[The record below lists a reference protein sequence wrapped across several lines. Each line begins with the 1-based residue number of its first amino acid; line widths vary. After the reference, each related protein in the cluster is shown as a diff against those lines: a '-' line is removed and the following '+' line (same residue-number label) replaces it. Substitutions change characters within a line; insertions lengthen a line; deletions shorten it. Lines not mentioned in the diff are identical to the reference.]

1 MSKAVGWAVIIGI
14 VLLLGTHP
22 GSLAGLFQH
31 FFTVLQRAGDELSA
45 FVNSL

>member
-1 MSKAVGWAVIIGI
+1 MSKAVGWAVIVGI

-22 GSLAGLFQH
+22 GSLAGLLQH
-31 FFTVLQRAGDELSA
+31 FFVVLQHAGDELSS

>member
-1 MSKAVGWAVIIGI
+1 MSKAVGWAVIVGI

-22 GSLAGLFQH
+22 GSLAGLLHQ
-31 FFTVLQRAGDELSA
+31 FFMVLQRAGDELSS

>member
-1 MSKAVGWAVIIGI
+1 MSKAVGWAVVVGI

-22 GSLAGLFQH
+22 GSLAGLLQH
-31 FFTVLQRAGDELSA
+31 FFAVLQRAGDELSS